1 MTSTAFPEQGLA
13 PSALFVQMEEARR
26 TDVDWKRGRLG
37 LYVHY
42 AGEDVLAVAK
52 EAYMRFFSENALG
65 PKAFPSLK
73 RFEDDV
79 VAWTASILQGGSD
92 TSGVVTSGGTE
103 SIFLAMKTA
112 RDWARAERPAI
123 AGVPEVVAPISA
135 HPAFDKSAHYLGLRV
150 RRVPLRDD
158 FRADVDA
165 MARAVSPATIMV
177 VGSAPAFPHGVIDP
191 IPPLAALAR
200 ERGLW
205 MHVDACVG
213 GFLAPFARRIGYPI
227 PPFDLSVEGVSSMS
241 ADLHKYGFTAKG
253 ASVMLLADAA
263 MRRHLV
269 FEFDGWPRGRYAS
282 PTFAGT
288 RPGGAIAAAWAVM
301 RYLGVE
307 GYSRLAR
314 AIMGARDRLVAGIE
328 AIEGLHVV
336 GRPDLSVF
344 GFSGRGLDMFAVAE
358 QMTARGWFVSTM
370 SEPPGIHLGMPT
382 MAHVDHVDEYL
393 ADLAAAVAAV
403 RAGGLSTTRRD
414 VSYGG

>member
-13 PSALFVQMEEARR
+13 AEPLFAQMEQARS

-42 AGEDVLAVAK
+42 AGEDVLAVAR
-52 EAYMRFFSENALG
+52 EAYLRFFSENALG

-73 RFEDDV
+73 RFEDDI
-79 VAWTASILQGGSD
+79 VAWTASILQAGSAA
-92 TSGVVTSGGTE
+92 SGVVTSGGTE

-123 AGVPEVVAPISA
+123 TGVPEVVAPVSA

-150 RRVPLRDD
+150 RRVPLRAD
-158 FRADVDA
+158 FRADAEA

-191 IPPLAALAR
+191 IPDLARLAR

-227 PPFDLSVEGVSSMS
+227 PPFDFAVEGVSSMS

-253 ASVMLLADAA
+253 ASTLLLADAG

-301 RYLGVE
+301 RHLGAE

-314 AIMGARDRLVAGIE
+314 AIMGARDRWMAGIE
-328 AIEGLHVV
+328 AIEGLQVV

-344 GFSGRGLDMFAVAE
+344 GFTGRDVDMFAVAE

-382 MAHVDHVDEYL
+382 MAHVPHVDEYL

-403 RAGGLSTTRRD
+403 RAGRLSAASRD